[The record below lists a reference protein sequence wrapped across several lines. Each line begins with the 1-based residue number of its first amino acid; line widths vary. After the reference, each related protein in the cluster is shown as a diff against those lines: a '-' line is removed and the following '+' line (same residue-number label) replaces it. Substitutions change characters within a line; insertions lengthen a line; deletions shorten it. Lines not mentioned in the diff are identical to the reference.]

1 MDNPLLNKIP
11 ELLENVRTAYYAGEL
26 QKTISQIAET
36 EVLLT
41 DPEMAEMAQD
51 DLVTLQKTQQEILEK
66 IKEILDK
73 EREEE
78 EFPNELVL
86 EIRAGA
92 GGDEAALFAQNLA
105 EMYQRYGEKQGWSWK
120 TLDESINDVGGYK
133 EVSFEVRGIDCYKL
147 LQYETGVHRVQRIP
161 ATEKQG
167 RIHTS
172 TATVAIMP
180 IKKKFT
186 IVLDERDLEFE
197 TSRAGGKGGQNVN
210 KVETAVRV
218 IHKPTGLWVRST
230 AQRSQLANKETAM
243 QILTSKLQ
251 QIHDA
256 ETAAADGA
264 NRKGQVGTGDRSEKI
279 RTYNYPQDRITDHRI
294 RQSWSNIPNIMLG
307 NIEKILT
314 ALAEAESFEGDD
326 SE

>member
-1 MDNPLLNKIP
+1 MDNQLLNKIP

-26 QKTISQIAET
+26 QKTISQIIET

-41 DPEMAEMAQD
+41 DPEMAEMAQE
-51 DLVTLQKTQQEILEK
+51 DLIALQKTQQEILEK

-78 EFPNELVL
+78 EFPNEIVL

-92 GGDEAALFAQNLA
+92 GGDEATIFAYNLA
-105 EMYQRYGEKQGWSWK
+105 EMYQRYCEKQGWSWK
-120 TLDESINDVGGYK
+120 PLDESVNDTGGYK
-133 EVSFEVRGIDCYKL
+133 EATFEIRGTDCYKQ
-147 LQYETGVHRVQRIP
+147 LQYETGVHRVQRVP

-180 IKKKFT
+180 IKKKFS
-186 IVLDERDLEFE
+186 IVLNDADLEFE

-243 QILTSKLQ
+243 EILTSKLQ

-256 ETAAADGA
+256 ETAARDGA
-264 NRKGQVGTGDRSEKI
+264 HRKGQVGTGDRSEKI
-279 RTYNYPQDRITDHRI
+279 RTYNYPQDRVTDHRI
-294 RQSWSNIPNIMLG
+294 RESWSNIPGIMLG

-314 ALAEAESFEGDD
+314 ALDEAESFEGDD

>member
-1 MDNPLLNKIP
+1 MAREDIEN
-11 ELLENVRTAYYAGEL
+11 LE
-26 QKTISQIAET
+26 KTK
-36 EVLLT
+36 L
-41 DPEMAEMAQD
+41 
-51 DLVTLQKTQQEILEK
+51 EINTK

-120 TLDESINDVGGYK
+120 TLDESMNDVGGYK
-133 EVSFEVRGIDCYKL
+133 EVSFEVRGIDCYKQ

-161 ATEKQG
+161 STEKQG

-180 IKKKFT
+180 IKKKFS

-197 TSRAGGKGGQNVN
+197 TSRAESKGGQNVN

-243 QILTSKLQ
+243 AILTSKLQ

-256 ETAAADGA
+256 ETAARDGA

-307 NIEKILT
+307 NIDKILT
-314 ALAEAESFEGDD
+314 ALDEAESFEGDD

>member
-1 MDNPLLNKIP
+1 MDIETLKNNP
-11 ELLENVRTAYYAGEL
+11 RTQYYAYEL
-26 QKTISQIAET
+26 QKVETQISEAQG
-36 EVLLT
+36 LLD
-41 DPEMAEMAQD
+41 DPEMADMARED
-51 DLVTLQKTQQEILEK
+51 IENLEKTKLEINTK

-120 TLDESINDVGGYK
+120 TLDESMNDVGGYK
-133 EVSFEVRGIDCYKL
+133 EVSFEVRGIDCYKQ

-161 ATEKQG
+161 STEKQG

-180 IKKKFT
+180 IKKKFS

-243 QILTSKLQ
+243 AILTSKLQ

-256 ETAAADGA
+256 ETAARDGA

-279 RTYNYPQDRITDHRI
+279 RTYNFPQDRITDHRI

-307 NIEKILT
+307 NIDKILT
-314 ALAEAESFEGDD
+314 ALDEAESFEGDD